1 MTVFDLKHR
10 TDNAEECLKRIA
22 NACGIDKGLLISQWE
37 DVYSRAQVHYG
48 GVSSQNDN
56 RAAWCRALR
65 LLKQHAATKKAHPTH
80 VLEKALLHY
89 FVFGGSSSGVEQ
101 NFSKTAWS
109 IYSRRH
115 FATGGAEEF
124 VAKVV
129 LDSHLY
135 DETELI
141 HLARLAWR
149 MCYGQPRRHVEARV
163 DKGLKRKLND
173 DLTAGKCQ
181 SEASFIRRRRAAAAA
196 AAATQSLDEEV
207 AGDLP
212 AWTEKHEAEQT
223 FQKRKQHLRQVQA
236 MAEKSLLPSE
246 MSAQLEAEVDICRKK
261 LQKNEE
267 VRDKKRARLQTVD
280 SLTVADV
287 VSKIGSGKVY
297 LHVAASAT
305 AAAASATAAAS
316 AESDLNVH
324 GLRRTRVAK
333 EASAIVCDIA
343 GGISDPRIKLISA
356 LNGCFECS
364 YSFFSSGRGAVV
376 KWKAAA
382 FSQRAV
388 LVSVQCATQNKA
400 FWAFLRANL
409 PDNHAWVLH
418 KTAVQNLK
426 ATQFQYKAGVA
437 YIVVTEDEL
446 QHAALSNAKNVLTV
460 DRLLHKISK
469 MDPAESLTGL
479 RKQQRG

>member
-1 MTVFDLKHR
+1 MTVFDLEHP
-10 TDNAEECLKRIA
+10 TDNAEECLTRIA
-22 NACGIDKGLLISQWE
+22 TACGLDKGLLVAQWE
-37 DVYSRAQVHYG
+37 DVYSRAQVHYSRA
-48 GVSSQNDN
+48 SSQNEN

-65 LLKQHAATKKAHPTH
+65 LLKQHIATKKAHPTH

-115 FATGGAEEF
+115 FATGESEEF

-135 DETELI
+135 DETELV

-149 MCYGQPRRHVEARV
+149 MCYGQPRRHVDARV
-163 DKGLKRKLND
+163 DKGVKRKLND
-173 DLTAGKCQ
+173 DLIAGKCQ

-196 AAATQSLDEEV
+196 AAATQSLDEEI
-207 AGDLP
+207 AGVLP
-212 AWTEKHEAEQT
+212 AWTRQHEAEKQ

-246 MSAQLEAEVDICRKK
+246 MSSQLQAEVDICRKNP
-261 LQKNEE
+261 QKNEE
-267 VRDKKRARLQTVD
+267 AREKKRARLQTFD
-280 SLTVADV
+280 SQTVADV
-287 VSKIGSGKVY
+287 VSQIGSGKVY
-297 LHVAASAT
+297 LH
-305 AAAASATAAAS
+305 AAASATAAAS

-324 GLRRTRVAK
+324 GLRRTLIAK
-333 EASAIVCDIA
+333 EASAILCDIP
-343 GGISDPRIKLISA
+343 GGISDSRIKLISA

-364 YSFFSSGRGAVV
+364 YSFFSSGQGAVV

-388 LVSVQCATQNKA
+388 LASVQCATQNAA
-400 FWAFLRANL
+400 FWSFLRANL

-426 ATQFQYKAGVA
+426 ATQLQYKAGVA
-437 YIVVTEDEL
+437 YIVVTEDEV
-446 QHAALSNAKNVLTV
+446 QHAALSGAKNVLTV
-460 DRLLHKISK
+460 PCLLHKISK
-469 MDPAESLTGL
+469 MDPAQSLTGL